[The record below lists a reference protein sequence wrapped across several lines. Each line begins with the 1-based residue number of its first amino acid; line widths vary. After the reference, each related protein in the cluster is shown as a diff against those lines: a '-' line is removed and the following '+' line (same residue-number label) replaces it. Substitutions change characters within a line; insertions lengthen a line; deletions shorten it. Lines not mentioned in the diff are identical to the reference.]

1 MYVCAH
7 AQLHIYIKA
16 YIAWT
21 MLAAETISTQQR
33 FTQSNFMLFFPP
45 FLVVMTT
52 SQFARI
58 PQYNPVLHQ
67 AQFVGVS
74 AEERGQSAWE
84 HTGGGFPSHAINGL
98 IHTEFDDQEYVI
110 ANGHSISPATP
121 KDSDVSLCKTEWG
134 VARSVSMNN
143 YVMNSTIKREGG
155 IYITLVFFFFLS
167 VF

>member
-1 MYVCAH
+1 
-7 AQLHIYIKA
+7 
-16 YIAWT
+16 
-21 MLAAETISTQQR
+21 
-33 FTQSNFMLFFPP
+33 
-45 FLVVMTT
+45 MTT

-67 AQFVGVS
+67 VQFVGVS

-84 HTGGGFPSHAINGL
+84 HTGGEFPPHAINGL

-110 ANGHSISPATP
+110 ANGHPISPATP
-121 KDSDVSLCKTEWG
+121 KDSAVSLSKTEWG
-134 VARSVSMNN
+134 VAKSVSMNN

-155 IYITLVFFFFLS
+155 ITLVFFFFFLS